1 MTQDIREEL
10 SFGESLAKLED
21 IVRKLESGQLELED
35 SLVLYEDG
43 VGLIQTLQ
51 SKLDTAEQKVTVL
64 LGELEPE
71 IEDGE
76 LS

>member
-1 MTQDIREEL
+1 MTDTIREEL
-10 SFGESLAKLED
+10 SFGDSLSKLED
-21 IVRKLESGQLELED
+21 IVRKLESGRLELEE
-35 SLVLYEDG
+35 SLVLYEEG

-51 SKLDTAEQKVTVL
+51 AKLDTAEQKVTVL

-71 IEDGE
+71 AEEVE